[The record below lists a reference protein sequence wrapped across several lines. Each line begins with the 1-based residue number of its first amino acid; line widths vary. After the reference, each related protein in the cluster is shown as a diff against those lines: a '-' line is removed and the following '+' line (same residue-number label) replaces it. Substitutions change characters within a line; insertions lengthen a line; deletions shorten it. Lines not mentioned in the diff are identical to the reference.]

1 MSGTGSIDEAR
12 GVGGASGMS
21 EFPEKSDAMANPVAI
36 RFVDPYFRL
45 LRYLRPYLWPY
56 FVCGLVAMLLYSATE
71 ASIPFLVKKV
81 FDDVFARRDPAALK
95 FVVVG
100 VLVVSCLRGA
110 LNFAGS
116 VLSAWVGQRVVNDLR
131 NDINGHLQGLSLSF
145 FNRMRAG
152 QLVSR
157 VINDAGLIR
166 SAVTDAVALGFRD
179 LATLVVLAGLAVYRD
194 RELALLALV
203 LIPVSAIPISLLSR
217 LLRRLSR
224 ERQAKV
230 GHLTALLQETVQGNR
245 VVKAF
250 GMEGYERSRFAV
262 EADRLLRLH
271 MRTVVLQEIPITEVV
286 AGMSAAL
293 VLVYGGMSVIAGTR
307 TQGDLMSFLVTLF
320 LCYQPYRK
328 LLRVNFTVQQ
338 GLAAADRVFAV
349 LDAESEVR
357 DRPSAR
363 TLEKIRGDVVL
374 RDVRF
379 HYDAGEVL
387 RGVNLRLRPG
397 EVVAL
402 VGPSGSG
409 KSTLSDLLARFYD
422 VTGGAI
428 TIDGTDIRDFTVASL
443 RAQIAVV
450 TQFTFLFHDTV
461 RNNIAYG
468 DIAKSQEAV
477 EEAARAAHAHE
488 FICGLPNGYDTI
500 VGDLGVR
507 LSGGQ
512 RQRIAI
518 ARALLKDAPLLI
530 LDEATS
536 ALDPESERLVQEALE
551 RLMVGRT
558 TLVVAHR
565 LSTVRRADRIVVLID
580 GRIVGEGTHEE
591 LLVGNADYRRLY
603 NLHWHDLDVDGEL
616 LH

>member
-1 MSGTGSIDEAR
+1 M
-12 GVGGASGMS
+12 
-21 EFPEKSDAMANPVAI
+21 
-36 RFVDPYFRL
+36 
-45 LRYLRPYLWPY
+45 
-56 FVCGLVAMLLYSATE
+56 
-71 ASIPFLVKKV
+71 
-81 FDDVFARRDPAALK
+81 
-95 FVVVG
+95 
-100 VLVVSCLRGA
+100 
-110 LNFAGS
+110 
-116 VLSAWVGQRVVNDLR
+116 
-131 NDINGHLQGLSLSF
+131 
-145 FNRMRAG
+145 
-152 QLVSR
+152 
-157 VINDAGLIR
+157 
-166 SAVTDAVALGFRD
+166 
-179 LATLVVLAGLAVYRD
+179 
-194 RELALLALV
+194 
-203 LIPVSAIPISLLSR
+203 
-217 LLRRLSR
+217 
-224 ERQAKV
+224 
-230 GHLTALLQETVQGNR
+230 
-245 VVKAF
+245 
-250 GMEGYERSRFAV
+250 
-262 EADRLLRLH
+262 
-271 MRTVVLQEIPITEVV
+271 
-286 AGMSAAL
+286 
-293 VLVYGGMSVIAGTR
+293 LVYGGMSVIGGTR

-338 GLAAADRVFAV
+338 GLAAADRVFSV

-357 DRPSAR
+357 DRPEAR
-363 TLEKIRGDVVL
+363 PLERIRGDVVL

-379 HYDAGEVL
+379 RYDTDEVL

-402 VGPSGSG
+402 VGQSGSG
-409 KSTLSDLLARFYD
+409 KSTLADMLARFYD

-428 TIDGTDIRDFTVASL
+428 TIDGADIRDYTVASL

-468 DIAKSQEAV
+468 DITKSQEAV
-477 EEAARAAHAHE
+477 EAAAQAAHAHE
-488 FICGLPNGYDTI
+488 FICSLPNGYDTI